1 MNNYFESTAKF
12 IRMDENGNEKK
23 VTETYLL
30 DAMSFTEAEARTY
43 KELQE
48 MVSGEFITWS
58 IKRTN
63 ISEII
68 PCAVGDRWY
77 KAKVNFIAIDEE
89 TGKEKRTSQYVLVFS
104 DNVKNAYD
112 QIIEAMKELMADF
125 EITAISESKI
135 LDVFP
140 FDGAEKV
147 IKWTLEDQDKPTEA
161 VGECFIGESIIATI
175 IETNEPVIVYE
186 EKEGIFFCPEHAC
199 SYDYDDLEFEPEI
212 KKDF

>member
-1 MNNYFESTAKF
+1 MNSYFESTAKF
-12 IRMDENGNEKK
+12 IRKDENGHEKK

-30 DAMSFTEAEARTY
+30 DAVNFTEAEARTY

-68 PCAVGDRWY
+68 PSDNGDRWY
-77 KAKVNFIAIDEE
+77 KAKVNFITIDEQ
-89 TGKEKRTSQYVLVFS
+89 TGKEKRTSQYVLVYS
-104 DNVKNAYD
+104 DSVKNAYD
-112 QIIEAMKELMADF
+112 QVIDAMKETMADF
-125 EITAISESKI
+125 EISAISESKI

-147 IKWTLEDQDKPTEA
+147 IPGNLKPVKLPIKYDDPEALEA
-161 VGECFIGESIIATI
+161 VV
-175 IETNEPVIVYE
+175 IETSEQVTVWKDDKVFYCPQNCCAYYPE
-186 EKEGIFFCPEHAC
+186 E
-199 SYDYDDLEFEPEI
+199 LEFIP
-212 KKDF
+212 K

>member
-12 IRMDENGNEKK
+12 IRTDENGHEKK

-30 DAMSFTEAEARTY
+30 DAVSFTEAEARTY

-77 KAKVNFIAIDEE
+77 KAKVSFITVDEE
-89 TGKEKRTSQYVLVFS
+89 TGKEKRTSQHVLVYS
-104 DNVKNAYD
+104 DSVKNAYD
-112 QIIEAMKELMADF
+112 QIIDATQKIMANF
-125 EITAISESKI
+125 EISAISESKI

-147 IKWTLEDQDKPTEA
+147 IPKSLKPIEVKSVFVKETGEAMVVFNIAPYTWQDCDSKYT
-161 VGECFIGESIIATI
+161 FK
-175 IETNEPVIVYE
+175 E
-186 EKEGIFFCPEHAC
+186 EE
-199 SYDYDDLEFEPEI
+199 LEFIPE
-212 KKDF
+212 

>member
-12 IRMDENGNEKK
+12 IRKDENGHERK

-30 DAMSFTEAEARTY
+30 DAVSFTEAEARTY

-77 KAKVNFIAIDEE
+77 KAKVNFITIDEVS
-89 TGKEKRTSQYVLVFS
+89 GKEKRTSQYVLVYS
-104 DNVKNAYD
+104 DSVKNAYD
-112 QIIEAMKELMADF
+112 QVINAMQGMMADF
-125 EITAISESKI
+125 EISAISESKI

-147 IKWTLEDQDKPTEA
+147 IPKNLKSIES
-161 VGECFIGESIIATI
+161 IGEGFISEPIHATVI
-175 IETNEPVIVYE
+175 NTNEPVIVYE
-186 EKEGIFFCPEHAC
+186 EKTGVFFCPEHAC
-199 SYDYDDLEFEPEI
+199 SYDGNELEFEPEI

>member
-1 MNNYFESTAKF
+1 MNIWFESIAKYVKK
-12 IRMDENGNEKK
+12 DENGHEKK

-30 DAMSFTEAEARTY
+30 DAVSFTEAEARTY

-77 KAKVNFIAIDEE
+77 KAKVSFITVDEE
-89 TGKEKRTSQYVLVFS
+89 TGKEKRTSQHVLVYS
-104 DNVKNAYD
+104 DSVKNAYD
-112 QIIEAMKELMADF
+112 QIIDATQKIMANF
-125 EITAISESKI
+125 EISSISESKI

-147 IKWTLEDQDKPTEA
+147 IPKNLKSIESIGAD
-161 VGECFIGESIIATI
+161 FIGEQIHATVI
-175 IETNEPVIVYE
+175 NTNEPVIVYE
-186 EKEGIFFCPEHAC
+186 EKTGVFFCPEHAC
-199 SYDYDDLEFEPEI
+199 SYDGDELEFEPEI

>member
-12 IRMDENGNEKK
+12 IRKDENGHERK

-30 DAMSFTEAEARTY
+30 DSESFTEAEAGTY

-77 KAKVNFIAIDEE
+77 KAKVNFITVDEVS
-89 TGKEKRTSQYVLVFS
+89 GKEKRTSQYVLVYS
-104 DNVKNAYD
+104 DNAKNAYD
-112 QIIEAMKELMADF
+112 QVIDATKGIMADF
-125 EITAISESKI
+125 EISAISESKI

-147 IKWTLEDQDKPTEA
+147 IPKNLKPVKLPIKFGDTEA
-161 VGECFIGESIIATI
+161 RSVT
-175 IETNEPVIVYE
+175 VIKTGQEITVW
-186 EKEGIFFCPEHAC
+186 KDGDMFFCPENVE
-199 SYDYDDLEFEPEI
+199 SYTMEELEFIP
-212 KKDF
+212 K